1 MYTWA
6 WARVWGPSPEPNFHD
21 ETHETGPP
29 LTLTLQTSEILNPVG
44 ILFIFAKFLHF
55 RQHKTYQG
63 TLGTQRWT
71 LIGSRTS
78 HGPSMDPTG
87 PIKWASKLSSCFQ
100 AWFAIPTLYTHCNH
114 SNHVGTLFWSLWIS
128 TKAQWTLLD
137 LHGPLNGPQN
147 GPCEANFRGPLY

>member
-1 MYTWA
+1 MENIIYPYQ
-6 WARVWGPSPEPNFHD
+6 VGV
-21 ETHETGPP
+21 
-29 LTLTLQTSEILNPVG
+29 SESLIRRGGGKYAHQGKLA
-44 ILFIFAKFLHF
+44 IFAIFLHF
-55 RQHKTYQG
+55 RQQKTYQG

-87 PIKWASKLSSCFQ
+87 PLKWTSKLSKLSSHFQ
-100 AWFAIPTLYTHCNH
+100 ASFAISTSYTHFNH

-128 TKAQWTLLD
+128 TKAQWTLQD

-147 GPCEANFRGPLY
+147 GP